1 MADLDPRLYTVAWI
15 APLEIEARA
24 ALHMLDNRHPGRF
37 PSERGNDYIF
47 HAGDVGGHNII
58 IATLP
63 AGELYGTG
71 SAAALANQVKNFFP
85 NLWFGLLVGVAAGLP
100 NFSRC
105 PPLDIRLGDVLVG
118 LPIGDNAGLIPY
130 DLGKETGSHGFQP
143 LRAGHGLARTGTIV
157 RSAIG
162 SIKLMAPNDADEIL
176 QYYTR
181 IEHEEH
187 ALGTFA
193 DPGQEQDV
201 LYQVDEHGIP
211 SLVQR
216 EPRPASKRTRIW
228 YGSIGSGEKL
238 MKNAQKRNY
247 LRDKYDLIG
256 LEMEAAGTMDRIPV
270 GVIRGVCD
278 YGDEHKN
285 KEWQPYAAA
294 MAAAYAR
301 AILAKIGPIAVSQGV
316 EMSLSRKRNIDA
328 DESVSTMGHERNKRL
343 YRETRDGPASGDSR
357 IESDKEQPVPGAI
370 DTMDATTKA
379 SLLKQLYFDKID
391 DRLMNLTAAQGKT
404 CYWFLDKPEYKSWND
419 PSRQPE
425 HGGFLWISGN
435 PGTGKST
442 LMKFLFEKEK
452 GHAKA
457 KPSQVIL
464 SFFFLARG
472 AIEEKS
478 TTGLYRSLLH
488 QLFQKAPE
496 TQNGLDWMTTDG
508 AKILQRN
515 GWNEQAL
522 KQTLKEAVQQL
533 GHRSLMIF
541 VDALDECNRAQVA
554 DMVCFFEEL
563 CGRAQDSKVWLQV
576 CFSSR
581 YYPIVVIRRGLEVR
595 LDEEIGHTED
605 IEHYIRSAS
614 MLGKSRQADLLR
626 SEILNKSSGIFLWV
640 VLVLRLLNWEYSNC
654 SVPIKRLS
662 DRLKEIPP
670 ELDNLFEL
678 ILTRENDNLEQLHIC
693 LRWILFAAH
702 PLKPEVLYFAVQ
714 IGSETGCTG
723 YWDREEIELDEMKSF
738 VTSSSRGLAEIT
750 RNKASEV
757 QFIHESVRDFLQNKY
772 ETEWSEAN
780 FAGNGHTL
788 LRDCCWAQLKRL
800 VPETIG
806 IEDPLPWPAALTEA
820 RGKVNSE
827 YPFLEYAT
835 LNLLHHADCAQHNGM
850 DQTDFLD
857 TFSLAK
863 WILFTNFLEK
873 HQIRRYKKSVSLLY
887 ILAERNLAH
896 LIRIHRRAASCF
908 DVESG
913 DERYG
918 TPIFAALAT
927 RSREAVWALLRK
939 QTEMMDSDSPLHN
952 LCKSYWHRKRRIKL
966 ERGFVFSRRKG
977 MLSYLAEEDE
987 ALLASFLLTNGVD
1000 PNRCAINGDSILS
1013 LASLHGHAV
1022 IAKYLLED
1030 KAIDPNL
1037 KDSWGSPLLCLPPAT
1052 AMKPSLRCCLNK
1064 TPSTRIQETDPAR
1077 RRYS

>member
-1 MADLDPRLYTVAWI
+1 
-15 APLEIEARA
+15 
-24 ALHMLDNRHPGRF
+24 MLDNRHPGRF
-37 PSERGNDYIF
+37 PSKRGNDYIF
-47 HAGDVGGHNII
+47 HAGDACGHNII

-63 AGELYGTG
+63 AGDLYGTG

-100 NFSRC
+100 NLSRC
-105 PPLDIRLGDVLVG
+105 PALDIRLGDVLVG

-130 DLGKETGSHGFQP
+130 DLGKETGSHGIQL
-143 LRAGHGLARTGTIV
+143 LRAGHGLARTEAVV

-176 QYYTR
+176 
-181 IEHEEH
+181 H
-187 ALGTFA
+187 
-193 DPGQEQDV
+193 
-201 LYQVDEHGIP
+201 
-211 SLVQR
+211 LVQR

-238 MKNAQKRNY
+238 MKNAQKRNE

-301 AILAKIGPIAVSQGV
+301 AILAKIGPIA
-316 EMSLSRKRNIDA
+316 
-328 DESVSTMGHERNKRL
+328 DESVSTMGHERNKRP

-357 IESDKEQPVPGAI
+357 IESDREQPVPEPFH
-370 DTMDATTKA
+370 TMDARTKV
-379 SLLKQLYFDKID
+379 SLLEQLYFDKID

-419 PSRQPE
+419 PSRQPK
-425 HGGFLWISGN
+425 HGGFLWIAGN

-457 KPSQVIL
+457 KPSQIIL

-496 TQNGLDWMTTDG
+496 TQNGLDWMTADG

-533 GHRSLMIF
+533 GHRSLTIF
-541 VDALDECNRAQVA
+541 VDALDECNRDQVA
-554 DMVCFFEEL
+554 GMVCFFEEL
-563 CGRAQDSKVWLQV
+563 CDRAQDSKVWLQV

-595 LDEEIGHTED
+595 LEKEIGHTED
-605 IEHYIRSAS
+605 IEHYIKSTLW
-614 MLGKSRQADLLR
+614 LGKSKQADLLR
-626 SEILNKSSGIFLWV
+626 SEILNKSSGIFLW
-640 VLVLRLLNWEYSNC
+640 EYPNR
-654 SVPIKRLS
+654 SVPIKRMS

-670 ELDNLFEL
+670 ELNNLFEL
-678 ILTRENDNLEQLHIC
+678 ILTRDDDDLEQVHIC

-702 PLKPEVLYFAVQ
+702 PLKSEVLYFAVQ
-714 IGSETGCTG
+714 FGSETGCTG
-723 YWDREEIELDEMKSF
+723 YWDREEIGLDEMKSF

-772 ETEWSEAN
+772 ETEWYETSAN
-780 FAGNGHTL
+780 FAGNSHII
-788 LRDCCWAQLKRL
+788 LRDCCWAQLGCL
-800 VPETIG
+800 VPESIG
-806 IEDPLPWPAALTEA
+806 IEDPLPRAAALTEA

-827 YPFLEYAT
+827 YPFLEYAA
-835 LNLLHHADCAQHNGM
+835 LNLLHHADCAQHNGIE
-850 DQTDFLD
+850 QRDFLD

-863 WILFTNFLEK
+863 WILFNNFLEK
-873 HQIRRYKKSVSLLY
+873 HQIRRYTKSVSLLY
-887 ILAERNLAH
+887 ILAERNLAR
-896 LIRIHRRAASCF
+896 LIRDHRRAASCF
-908 DVESG
+908 DVEPG

-927 RSREAVWALLRK
+927 GSREAVWALLRK
-939 QTEMMDSDSPLHN
+939 ETEMMHSDSPLHN
-952 LCKSYWHRKRRIKL
+952 LRESYCQDRKRRTKL
-966 ERGFVFSRRKG
+966 GRDFVFSRRKG
-977 MLSYLAEEDE
+977 MLSYLVEEDE
-987 ALLASFLLTNGVD
+987 TLLASFLLTSGEGIAMNLSDKGGRTALSHAAYIGEGAVVSLFLGID
-1000 PNRCAINGDSILS
+1000 VVKLLLEKDGIDVHLADYQGRTPLS
-1013 LASLHGHAV
+1013 LASQLGHETVVKLLLEKDGIGVHLADYQGRTPLSLANAGGHANV
-1022 IAKYLLED
+1022 VDLLQKYELLQPD
-1030 KAIDPNL
+1030 HWGFDFLWPNGL
-1037 KDSWGSPLLCLPPAT
+1037 GSQSNDFNDTESYIL
-1052 AMKPSLRCCLNK
+1052 
-1064 TPSTRIQETDPAR
+1064 
-1077 RRYS
+1077 